1 MNDRT
6 IGWFGIVRLGLVQA
20 ALGGIVV
27 LTTSTMNRVMVVELS
42 LPAILPGALVAWHYC
57 VQLLRPRLGHGSDV
71 GGRGSPWIIG
81 GMATLATGG
90 IAAGVAI
97 AWMKAS
103 LIAGVMLAIAAFT
116 MIGIGVGA
124 AGTALL
130 VLLAK
135 SVAPSRRAAAATI
148 VWVMMIAGFAVTA
161 GIAGHFLSP
170 FSLARLIEVTS
181 VAGVSAF
188 LLTVVAIWRIE
199 IGAAPGKAATPSV
212 RPADRTAF
220 REALRQVWAEP
231 QARRFAIFV
240 FVSMVAYSAQELVLE
255 PFAGA
260 VFGLTPGQSATLT
273 SFQHGGA
280 LLGMLFV
287 AVLGSVVGF
296 ARRGS
301 MRAWTIGGCVASA
314 AALLGL
320 AVASFVGPAWPLR
333 TSVFVL
339 GAANGMFAVSAIGAM
354 MGLAANGRQSR
365 EGVRMGLWGA
375 AQAIAFAVGGLIGT
389 GSSDIVRHLLGSPV
403 GAYAA
408 VFAGEAALFL
418 LAAFQAGKVFEADAP
433 GTRVSVA
440 PAGGV
445 PTPTG

>member
-27 LTTSTMNRVMVVELS
+27 LTTSTMNRVMVVELA
-42 LPAILPGALVAWHYC
+42 LPAILPGVLVAWHYC

-71 GGRGSPWIIG
+71 GGRRSPWIIG

-124 AGTALL
+124 AGTSLL

-135 SVAPSRRAAAATI
+135 SVAPNRRAAAATI

-161 GIAGHFLSP
+161 GIAGHFLNP
-170 FSLARLIEVTS
+170 FSLARLIKVIS
-181 VAGVSAF
+181 VAGVIAV
-188 LLTVVAIWRIE
+188 LLTIVAVWRIE

-212 RPADRTAF
+212 QPADRAGF
-220 REALRQVWAEP
+220 REALTQVWAEP
-231 QARRFAIFV
+231 QTRRFAIFV
-240 FVSMVAYSAQELVLE
+240 FISMVAYSAQELVLE

-273 SFQHGGA
+273 SFQHSGA
-280 LLGMLFV
+280 LLGMLVV
-287 AVLGSVVGF
+287 AILGSVVGF
-296 ARRGS
+296 ARQGS
-301 MRAWTIGGCVASA
+301 MRSWTIGGCVASA

-320 AVASFVGPAWPLR
+320 AVASFVGP
-333 TSVFVL
+333 
-339 GAANGMFAVSAIGAM
+339 
-354 MGLAANGRQSR
+354 GLASARLGFCARSIERDVCRFRHRGNDGPRSEWSAVARRRPHGSLGCGPSDRICGRRSDRYRFERHCPTSLGFARRRLCDGICRRGGAFPAGRPSGRQGVHGRRGGSR
-365 EGVRMGLWGA
+365 NWG
-375 AQAIAFAVGGLIGT
+375 FG
-389 GSSDIVRHLLGSPV
+389 
-403 GAYAA
+403 
-408 VFAGEAALFL
+408 
-418 LAAFQAGKVFEADAP
+418 
-433 GTRVSVA
+433 
-440 PAGGV
+440 
-445 PTPTG
+445 